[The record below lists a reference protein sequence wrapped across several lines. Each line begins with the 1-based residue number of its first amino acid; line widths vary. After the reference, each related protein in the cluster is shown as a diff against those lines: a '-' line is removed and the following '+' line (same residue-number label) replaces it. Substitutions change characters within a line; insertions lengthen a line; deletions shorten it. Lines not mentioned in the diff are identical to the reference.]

1 MRSAETQ
8 ALALERTFLY
18 CTSYCR
24 MGSSLCGAVQFT
36 HRADFSSFIAVNKNA
51 FTCEGR
57 CGTRAGHKGHA
68 CAMMNP
74 CYVGTCI
81 KANIETTAI

>member
-1 MRSAETQ
+1 MRSAVTHV
-8 ALALERTFLY
+8 LALEQNFLY

-36 HRADFSSFIAVNKNA
+36 HRADFSSLIAVYKNA

-57 CGTRAGHKGHA
+57 SGTRTRHNRH
-68 CAMMNP
+68 
-74 CYVGTCI
+74 VS
-81 KANIETTAI
+81 